1 LLLFEESHIP
11 CTNFY
16 VFYVYNLIN
25 LAFVEGYIF
34 ACWSDLD
41 DHGKMMMTVPLNDM
55 MRMAAASLAPSTPP
69 MPVHPFFAQSLAPS
83 QTFAPPSW
91 TEGNEVDYYGGE
103 HGKVDSY

>member
-11 CTNFY
+11 CTKFY
-16 VFYVYNLIN
+16 VIYVFNLIN

-55 MRMAAASLAPSTPP
+55 MRMAAASLAPSTPL
-69 MPVHPFFAQSLAPS
+69 MPVHPLFAQSLALS
-83 QTFAPPSW
+83 QTFAP
-91 TEGNEVDYYGGE
+91 
-103 HGKVDSY
+103 